1 MKRLIYSDWVRRLTI
16 LLTGTALS
24 LSVFTTTETREV
36 WATSKDQIIAQTIQ
50 TLQQSDQRW
59 IQINLSKQR
68 LIAWEGDRVV
78 YGSAISSGKKST
90 PTLIGTFKIQS
101 KFRTTRMRGEN
112 YDVDDVPYVMY
123 YQGSYGIHGAYWHKR
138 FGTPVSHGC
147 INLAPKHAKWL
158 FEWASVGTPV
168 VIQK

>member
-1 MKRLIYSDWVRRLTI
+1 MKKLIYSDWARRLQI

-24 LSVFTTTETREV
+24 VSVFTTTGTSEV
-36 WATSKDQIIAQTIQ
+36 WANSKNQVIAQKIQ
-50 TLQQSDQRW
+50 TLQQSDKRW
-59 IQINLSKQR
+59 IQIDLSKQR
-68 LIAWEGDRVV
+68 LIAWQGDRVV

-90 PTLIGTFKIQS
+90 PTLIGTFNIQS
-101 KFRTTRMRGEN
+101 KFKTTRMRGSG
-112 YDVDDVPYVMY
+112 YDVPNVPHAMF
-123 YQGSYGIHGAYWHKR
+123 YQGNYGIHGAYWHKR

-147 INLAPKHAKWL
+147 VNLAPKHAKWL

>member
-1 MKRLIYSDWVRRLTI
+1 MNKLINPDWVRRLQI
-16 LLTGTALS
+16 LLSGTALS
-24 LSVFTTTETREV
+24 LSVFTTTGTSEV
-36 WATSKDQIIAQTIQ
+36 WANSKNQVIAQTIQ
-50 TLQQSDQRW
+50 TLQKSEKRW
-59 IQINLSKQR
+59 IQIDLSKQR

-90 PTLIGTFKIQS
+90 PTLIGTFNIQS
-101 KFRTTRMRGEN
+101 KLKTTRMRGSG
-112 YDVDDVPYVMY
+112 YDVPNVPHAMF
-123 YQGSYGIHGAYWHKR
+123 YQGNYGIHGAYWHKR

-147 INLAPKHAKWL
+147 VNLAPKHAKWL

>member
-1 MKRLIYSDWVRRLTI
+1 MKKLIYTDWVRRLQI

-24 LSVFTTTETREV
+24 VSVFTTTGTREV
-36 WATSKDQIIAQTIQ
+36 WANSKNQVIAQKIQ
-50 TLQQSDQRW
+50 TLQKSDKRW
-59 IQINLSKQR
+59 IQIDLSKQR

-90 PTLIGTFKIQS
+90 PTLIGTFNIQS
-101 KFRTTRMRGEN
+101 KFKTTRMRGN
-112 YDVDDVPYVMY
+112 GYDVPNVPHAMF
-123 YQGSYGIHGAYWHKR
+123 YQGNYGIHGAYWHKR

-147 INLAPKHAKWL
+147 VNLAPKHAKWL